1 MPVLRALPDRASVGS
16 WAVPASVL
24 LVAAVSPF
32 ERPLPGAVFGFTL
45 TTVELSIVLAL
56 IAGAVAAM
64 REPATVRSFTPIT
77 LPLLVLLAC
86 MMMSTVAAPEFRGNA
101 FKFVGRFAA
110 AILMFALVANA
121 VTTWRLTRQIVAVLL
136 AAGSVVGAIAVLEL
150 AQVPVVLDT
159 LKLFRPGFHV
169 VGGQLRATSTLL
181 YPTITSMYLEVVFA
195 LGLMWIASSRLA
207 FAALIVVG
215 GGIIATF
222 TRAGLITMSIS
233 LAWYAAAVYFKRR
246 KWDREHTRSVV
257 LAATLIALVLLSRSP
272 QILVTRMSN
281 ELSQDWYGASYH
293 VPDTL
298 ALQSGSFNDVPVTL
312 SNRGS
317 ITWQSAVEPVFALS
331 YHWLTVDTEEVLLYD
346 GLRTPFA
353 QPVEPGADVQLQA
366 RVRAPGYPGS
376 YVLVW
381 DVVQEHRT
389 WLSLEGVYP
398 GRTLVTVHGDAVT
411 PPLPKHG
418 RMPSS
423 TVRLPRSV
431 LWSTALD
438 ISRERPWLG
447 IGPDNFRFL
456 YGPRVGLT
464 SWDTRVHTNN
474 TYLEVLV
481 GTGLIGFAALLWL
494 LIAAAWSTI
503 GRLAAANVDTIRFVA
518 ATTAAGLAIAA
529 HGLVDSFL
537 TFTSTYVAFAI
548 AAGLHYSHAHRV

>member
-1 MPVLRALPDRASVGS
+1 MPVLRAWTDRASVGS
-16 WAVPASVL
+16 WTVPASVL

-64 REPATVRSFTPIT
+64 REPATVRWLTPIT
-77 LPLLVLLAC
+77 LPLLALLAC
-86 MMMSTVAAPEFRGNA
+86 MAVSSVAAPEFRGNA

-110 AILMFALVANA
+110 AILMFVLVVNA

-136 AAGSVVGAIAVLEL
+136 AAGAVVGAIAVLEL
-150 AQVPVVLDT
+150 AQVPAVLDT

-169 VGGQLRATSTLL
+169 VGGQLRATATLV

-195 LGLMWIASSRLA
+195 LGLMCIASSRLA

-215 GGIIATF
+215 AGIIATF
-222 TRAGLITMSIS
+222 TRAGLIAMSIS

-246 KWDREHTRSVV
+246 RWDGEHTRIVA
-257 LAATLIALVLLSRSP
+257 LATILITLVLLSRSP
-272 QILVTRMSN
+272 QMLVTRMSN
-281 ELSQDWYGASYH
+281 ELSQDWYGASYQ
-293 VPDTL
+293 VPDRL
-298 ALQSGSFNDVPVTL
+298 ALQSGSFNDIPVTL
-312 SNRGS
+312 SNRGG
-317 ITWQSAVEPVFALS
+317 IRWQSAAEPVFALS

-366 RVRAPGYPGS
+366 RVRAPGHPGA

-389 WLSLEGVYP
+389 WLSLEGVVP

-411 PPLPKHG
+411 PPLPTHG
-418 RMPSS
+418 RMPSG
-423 TVRLPRSV
+423 TVRIPRSL
-431 LWSTALD
+431 LWRTALD

-447 IGPDNFRFL
+447 IGPDNFRFI

-481 GTGLIGFAALLWL
+481 GSGLIGFATLLWL
-494 LIAAAWSTI
+494 LLAAAWSTI
-503 GRLAAANVDTIRFVA
+503 GRLAAANADTVRFVA
-518 ATTAAGLAIAA
+518 ATTSAGLAITA
-529 HGLVDSFL
+529 HGMVDSFL